1 MQGQVTE
8 RCLCKTYLIKAEVN
22 EGKKSLH
29 LNAAGH
35 TEEPSSD
42 QNVANMTVI
51 SWLPTISN

>member
-51 SWLPTISN
+51 S